1 MLRFFLF
8 AMIKITKSKT
18 SFPEHLF
25 ATDEDKKVFTDHC
38 LLIRDYTVI
47 LNGSGHN
54 IRDLVIKAIKEIIK
68 IKEKP

>member
-1 MLRFFLF
+1 MN
-8 AMIKITKSKT
+8 KSKT

-25 ATDEDKKVFTDHC
+25 ATDEDKKVFTEHC

-54 IRDLVIKAIKEIIK
+54 IRSLIIEVIKEIIK
-68 IKEKP
+68 IKKNEHPS